1 MIITGFKMV
10 RTYHRKTEKVPR
22 EILIGA
28 LRHLKLLDN
37 LKLEKIAY
45 RKVAEGFGIPKSTL
59 FSHYQ
64 RVKDLDSIPQ
74 NYLSNEVH
82 NR

>member
-1 MIITGFKMV
+1 MI

-22 EILIGA
+22 ELLIGA
-28 LRHLKLLDN
+28 LRHLKLLDI
-37 LKLEKIAY
+37 LKLEKISY
-45 RKVAEGFGIPKSTL
+45 TKVAEGFGIPKSTL